1 MRTIETTVYTYDEL
15 SEDAKQKAIQD
26 YRNKDVYWYDWWEF
40 IYADAENVGIKI
52 THFDSGR
59 GWDIGLKF
67 IESAY
72 DAAERIIKEHGEK
85 CETYK
90 TAEQFLKDWAELVV
104 KHSDGIKLD
113 RVSEDNE
120 YDFDNEADEL
130 EEEFRKSIGHDFLI
144 LLQKEEEYLNSDEAI
159 AETIE
164 ANEWEFTKEGK
175 II

>member
-1 MRTIETTVYTYDEL
+1 MRTIETTVFTFDEL
-15 SEDAKQKAIQD
+15 SEDAKQKVIQE
-26 YRNKDVYWYDWWEF
+26 YRNKDVYWIGWWEC
-40 IYADAENVGIKI
+40 IYDDAENVGMKI
-52 THFDSGR
+52 THFDTGR

-72 DAAERIIKEHGEK
+72 AAAEKIMKEHGQT

-90 TAEQFLKDWAELVV
+90 TAEQFVKEWAELVA

-113 RVSEDNE
+113 EVAEDNE

-130 EEEFRKSIGHDFLI
+130 EEEFKKSIGHDFLT

-159 AETIE
+159 TETIE
-164 ANEWEFTKEGK
+164 AHSWEYTEEGK
-175 II
+175 RI